1 MGNHNMKHILCAAI
15 SIYAMASCHYSTLE
29 DHAEKMAKEYTER
42 YCPTPVINMQ
52 RTDSVTFDRT
62 THTFNYHYTLTN
74 EADNAEAVSKVK
86 QKISATLLE
95 ELKGNTSMKAF
106 KDKDF
111 SFRYIFRSQ
120 RTKSILFE
128 QTFTQESYK

>member
-1 MGNHNMKHILCAAI
+1 
-15 SIYAMASCHYSTLE
+15 
-29 DHAEKMAKEYTER
+29 
-42 YCPTPVINMQ
+42 MQ

-62 THTFNYHYTLTN
+62 THTFNYHYTLTD

-120 RTKSILFE
+120 QTKTILFE